1 LSDARFRAAVITV
14 SDRVHAGIYEDKS
27 GPAARE
33 SLIALGFEV
42 VGQVVVPD
50 EADQIRAALLEWSSR
65 VDLVVTTGGTGC
77 APRDV
82 TPEAT
87 VVVIERMVP
96 GIAEKMRI
104 AGSERE
110 PRSWLSRG
118 VAGLRGACLIVNLP
132 GSPKGVR
139 ESLDAVGVLLI
150 HAIALAGGRDAH
162 SRGSDSGE
170 GRSRR
175 G

>member
-1 LSDARFRAAVITV
+1 MSARVFRAVVVTV
-14 SDRVHAGIYEDKS
+14 SDRVHAGVYEDKS

-33 SLIALGFEV
+33 SLSALGFEV
-42 VGQVVVPD
+42 VEGIVVPD
-50 EADQIRAALLEWSSR
+50 EAAQITGALLAWSGN

-87 VVVIERMVP
+87 MAAIERVVP
-96 GIAEKMRI
+96 GIAEKMRL
-104 AGSERE
+104 AGSEFE

-118 VAGLRGACLIVNLP
+118 VAGLRGSCLLVNLP

-139 ESLDAVGVLLI
+139 ESLQATGMLLI
-150 HAIALAGGRDAH
+150 HAVTLASGGDGH
-162 SRGSDSGE
+162 
-170 GRSRR
+170 
-175 G
+175 

>member
-1 LSDARFRAAVITV
+1 MSDLRAVVITV
-14 SDRVHAGIYEDKS
+14 SDRVHAGVYEDKS
-27 GPAARE
+27 GPAATA
-33 SLIALGFEV
+33 ALTAIGFEI
-42 VGQVVVPD
+42 VGKAVVPD
-50 EADQIRAALLEWSSR
+50 EAGQITAALLAWSPSAE
-65 VDLVVTTGGTGC
+65 LIVTTGGTGC

-87 VVVIERMVP
+87 ALVIERPVP

-104 AGSERE
+104 AGSQFE

-139 ESLDAVGVLLI
+139 ESLDAVGDLLL
-150 HAIALAGGRDAH
+150 HAIKLAGGDTAH
-162 SRGSDSGE
+162 
-170 GRSRR
+170 
-175 G
+175 